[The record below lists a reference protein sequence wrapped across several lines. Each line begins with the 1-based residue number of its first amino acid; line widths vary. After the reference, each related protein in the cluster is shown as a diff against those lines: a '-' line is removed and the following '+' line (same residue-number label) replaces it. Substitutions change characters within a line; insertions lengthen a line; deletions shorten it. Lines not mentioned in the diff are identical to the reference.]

1 MKYYLIQ
8 IIFVLSLIS
17 TSSYA
22 QNFIQCEGT
31 RFIKDG
37 QTYHYLG
44 VNYWYGMNLAS
55 ASGDR
60 QRLIRELDQLQN
72 LGITNLRIM
81 AASEGPDDEPWRI
94 VPALQTAPG
103 VYNEELLEGLDF
115 LLVELSKR
123 KMHAVLCLNNMWPW
137 TGGFGQYINWAT
149 GKSIPYPPPAE
160 GGNWLRYI
168 KFVTAF
174 FAEAKAQ
181 EFYRNHIAFIVNR
194 VNSISKIP
202 YKEDST
208 IMSWQLANEPR
219 AMLKQGQY
227 RKWIETTAAY
237 IRELD
242 PHHLISVGSEGN
254 ALLTWSSKFRKEH
267 AIKNIDYCTAHIWV
281 ENWSWYD
288 PQKAER
294 SFPKAIRKAQKYLR
308 KHMRISRRLNKPFVL
323 EEFGLA
329 RDGGSYD
336 PASTTEYRNQ
346 YFDVLF
352 SQVLAKAKT
361 YNAST
366 AINIWSWAG
375 EGRPR
380 EPKAIWK
387 TGDDFTGDPPFE
399 HQGWYSV
406 YDTDESTLRLLNEYS
421 EIFLRL
427 SSNKKN

>member
-8 IIFVLSLIS
+8 ILFSLFLIN
-17 TSSYA
+17 SSSFA

-103 VYNEELLEGLDF
+103 VYNEEVLEGLDF

-137 TGGFGQYINWAT
+137 TGGFGQYLNWAT
-149 GKSIPYPPPAE
+149 GESIPYPPPAE

-168 KFVTAF
+168 KFVSNF
-174 FAEAKAQ
+174 FAEEKAQ
-181 EFYRNHIAFIVNR
+181 TYYRNHIAFIINR
-194 VNSISKIP
+194 VNSITNLP
-202 YKEDST
+202 YKEDPT

-219 AMLKQGQY
+219 AMFKQGQY
-227 RKWIETTAAY
+227 RKWIENTAAY

-242 PHHLISVGSEGN
+242 AHHLISVGSEGN

-267 AIKNIDYCTAHIWV
+267 TIKNIDYCTAHIWV

-294 SFPKAIRKAQKYLR
+294 SFPKSIRKEYGKILLTLPTLSLTQYRAS
-308 KHMRISRRLNKPFVL
+308 RIKS
-323 EEFGLA
+323 
-329 RDGGSYD
+329 
-336 PASTTEYRNQ
+336 
-346 YFDVLF
+346 
-352 SQVLAKAKT
+352 
-361 YNAST
+361 
-366 AINIWSWAG
+366 
-375 EGRPR
+375 
-380 EPKAIWK
+380 
-387 TGDDFTGDPPFE
+387 
-399 HQGWYSV
+399 
-406 YDTDESTLRLLNEYS
+406 
-421 EIFLRL
+421 
-427 SSNKKN
+427 